1 MGTQGATQPAL
12 SLMKVKLIKK
22 KLTPSEAICHKYVEA
37 EVDQTNKVA
46 AWKKK
51 DPRSTKGW
59 M

>member
-22 KLTPSEAICHKYVEA
+22 KLTPSGAIRHNDIEA
-37 EVDQTNKVA
+37 EVDQTNKVTG
-46 AWKKK
+46 WKK
-51 DPRSTKGW
+51 RFTKGW